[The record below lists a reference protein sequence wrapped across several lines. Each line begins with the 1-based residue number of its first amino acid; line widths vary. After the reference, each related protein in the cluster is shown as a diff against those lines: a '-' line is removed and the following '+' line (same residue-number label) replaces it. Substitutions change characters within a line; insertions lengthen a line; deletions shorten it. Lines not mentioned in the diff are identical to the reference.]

1 MHKFISNLIQQYT
14 SPYNVWFK
22 DPKWF
27 WATIALLI
35 NLIMVPI
42 DIIGLA
48 LNWIF
53 FRDLE

>member
-14 SPYNVWFK
+14 KPYNVWFK

-27 WATIALLI
+27 WATLVLLI
-35 NLIMVPI
+35 HLIMAPI